1 MGIFKNKLESL
12 GLEDRDY
19 MVKENRSKGNGMG
32 KLKQEGRKAGIQKY
46 RKWKEADSFNKKRN
60 DGRIVEDIRR
70 IALKENNEK

>member
-1 MGIFKNKLESL
+1 
-12 GLEDRDY
+12 

-60 DGRIVEDIRR
+60 EGRIVQNIR
-70 IALKENNEK
+70 E

>member
-1 MGIFKNKLESL
+1 MKIKLESL

-46 RKWKEADSFNKKRN
+46 RK
-60 DGRIVEDIRR
+60 
-70 IALKENNEK
+70 